1 MMLSAEKIEAIASQ
15 LQQLGL
21 SEQTLTLLRADHGDV
36 HFTYC
41 MDDDV
46 GPREPFLVRPGFNI
60 YLVDGREHCLKF
72 TGQLEHATGLVLAE
86 VIDDD

>member
-1 MMLSAEKIEAIASQ
+1 MMPPATLEAVAETVAR
-15 LQQLGL
+15 LGL
-21 SEQTLTLLRADHGDV
+21 SEPTLALLRARHPDL

-46 GPREPFLVRPGFNI
+46 GAETPFAERPGFNI

-72 TGQLEHATGLVLAE
+72 TGDPAAATGLVLAE
-86 VIDDD
+86 VSDDD

>member
-1 MMLSAEKIEAIASQ
+1 MMPPATLEAVAGAVAR
-15 LQQLGL
+15 LGL
-21 SEQTLTLLRADHGDV
+21 SEQTLAVLRARHPEV

-46 GPREPFLVRPGFNI
+46 GAETPFAQRPGFNI

-72 TGQLEHATGLVLAE
+72 TSDLAAATGLVLAE
-86 VIDDD
+86 VVDDD

>member
-1 MMLSAEKIEAIASQ
+1 MIPRAIIETVAAEVAR
-15 LQQLGL
+15 LGL
-21 SEQTLTLLRADHGDV
+21 SDQTLSRLRARHPEI

-46 GPREPFLVRPGFNI
+46 GAETPFAEQPGFNL

-72 TGQLEHATGLVLAE
+72 TDELVAATGLVLAE

>member
-1 MMLSAEKIEAIASQ
+1 MLTAERVEAIADEA
-15 LQQLGL
+15 LGL
-21 SEQTLTLLRADHGDV
+21 GLTEQSLGQLRSHHTDV

-46 GPREPFLVRPGFNI
+46 GPQQPFLSRPGLNV

-86 VIDDD
+86 VIDDE